1 MLRVSGGGRDRIN
14 PWTYVLLVLLLI
26 PFLFPLG
33 WMFLRPGHRL
43 PPALEQLSEPA
54 GWLAGATAFA
64 AALWFCRPRQPA
76 LTPHVVAVGG
86 VGLAQLAATLAGRL
100 SSE

>member
-33 WMFLRPGHRL
+33 WMFLSSL
-43 PPALEQLSEPA
+43 KTQVQNTAYPPVWVFTPTLGNYPATMLQLDANAIVTPDAAPA
-54 GWLAGATAFA
+54 NTTSINVSTW
-64 AALWFCRPRQPA
+64 P
-76 LTPHVVAVGG
+76 
-86 VGLAQLAATLAGRL
+86 RL
-100 SSE
+100 SASISPC